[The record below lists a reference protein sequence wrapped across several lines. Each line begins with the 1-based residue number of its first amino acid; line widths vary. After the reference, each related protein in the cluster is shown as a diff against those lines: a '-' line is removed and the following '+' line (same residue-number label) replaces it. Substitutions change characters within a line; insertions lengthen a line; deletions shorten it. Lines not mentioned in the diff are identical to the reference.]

1 MIRVAC
7 ERPLEMTARRSLET
21 PVTIFC
27 CRCNKRLSR
36 EFYATLGFNHLSKQV
51 KTVADRRVLQEKSLF
66 GCEPKTLPYL
76 LCQMN
81 LLLHGLD
88 APQIDPGNALRHKLT
103 DIGERDRVDVILTNP
118 PFGGEEEKGIQGN
131 FPEDKQT
138 AETALLFLQL
148 IMRKLKRVGTISTSS
163 QTSSS

>member
-1 MIRVAC
+1 MAFSIQPSAFSLC
-7 ERPLEMTARRSLET
+7 RPT
-21 PVTIFC
+21 
-27 CRCNKRLSR
+27 
-36 EFYATLGFNHLSKQV
+36 
-51 KTVADRRVLQEKSLF
+51 
-66 GCEPKTLPYL
+66 
-76 LCQMN
+76 

-88 APQIDPGNALRHKLT
+88 APPIDSGNALRHKLT

-148 IMRKLKRVGTISTSS
+148 ILRKLRRCPSAESGPWSRSTLSPTDALPFADSS
-163 QTSSS
+163 L